1 MSAVAPPLPPRLY
14 QSDERPALS
23 MSQSTNKARMWP
35 AVQAVRAL
43 HMQGLHDRR
52 QASPPKPMP
61 ADDVAGGG
69 GGGGE
74 GRTDGYVDELRRESF
89 RRYSEGARAASKPRR
104 PMSAAILTTSTAS
117 PATHSHGE
125 PSPVTDAP
133 FGHGVGTVMYSGNDN
148 NMTMTSPFT
157 SDSSLRR
164 TDSALTNNDSRSM
177 PSAEALQGRNNGPAS
192 ITSGKTTVANN
203 IYKGHGHSTLVAP
216 NSRYYPAAG
225 VHVQQHQHQYDSVT
239 TGNHDYDPQKRLSG
253 IDPASKA
260 TLPYRSGSTAA
271 RYLGS
276 ALLGSEFNGHS
287 ENQSAPTSA
296 LSNGS
301 NLNRYVCFIKRII
314 QTCT

>member
-14 QSDERPALS
+14 QSDERPASS

-52 QASPPKPMP
+52 QASTPKPMP
-61 ADDVAGGG
+61 ADDVTGGG
-69 GGGGE
+69 GGGGG

-89 RRYSEGARAASKPRR
+89 RRYSEGARAASRPRR
-104 PMSAAILTTSTAS
+104 PMSAAILTTTTAS
-117 PATHSHGE
+117 PSTHSHSE
-125 PSPVTDAP
+125 PSPVTDTP
-133 FGHGVGTVMYSGNDN
+133 FRHGLSTVMYSGNDI
-148 NMTMTSPFT
+148 NMTMTSPAA
-157 SDSSLRR
+157 SDSCARR

-177 PSAEALQGRNNGPAS
+177 PSAEALLGRNNGPATT
-192 ITSGKTTVANN
+192 TSGKTTVANN
-203 IYKGHGHSTLVAP
+203 IYNGHGHSTSIAP

-260 TLPYRSGSTAA
+260 ALPYRSGSTAA

-276 ALLGSEFNGHS
+276 ALLESEFNGQS

-296 LSNGS
+296 LNNGS
-301 NLNRYVCFIKRII
+301 NFNRYVFLLSK
-314 QTCT
+314 